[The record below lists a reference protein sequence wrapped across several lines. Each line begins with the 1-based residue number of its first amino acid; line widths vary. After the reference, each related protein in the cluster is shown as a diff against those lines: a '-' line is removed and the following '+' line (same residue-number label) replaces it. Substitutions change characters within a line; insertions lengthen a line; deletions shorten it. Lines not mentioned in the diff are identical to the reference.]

1 MNRDKFPPTWK
12 VLKGSTQARSHVLRF
27 GGNNAFV
34 KGQEFAFYYMLKTNF
49 WALPLNTSRGYEPG
63 STTIRIK

>member
-34 KGQEFAFYYMLKTNF
+34 KGQEFSFYYMLKTNF
-49 WALPLNTSRGYEPG
+49 SGHCPWIPPVVTSLDQQRSE
-63 STTIRIK
+63 